1 SARRNTPAGPTGEG
15 LLERIAYPG
24 TEPELVGHL
33 AGRDA
38 MGDEDPL
45 ERLLPEGGEL
55 GSTSEA
61 LEWGPSEPDV
71 THREGTFREPD
82 EIHVVPIPP
91 EDDVVAEPVRQL
103 RRFCDATDHRERDDV
118 VQGLLGV
125 RLEPD
130 RPGDAPGDE
139 PRSEQGYHGLHGA
152 GRRSEGIG
160 R

>member
-1 SARRNTPAGPTGEG
+1 
-15 LLERIAYPG
+15 
-24 TEPELVGHL
+24 
-33 AGRDA
+33 

-45 ERLLPEGGEL
+45 ERLLPEDGEL

-130 RPGDAPGDE
+130 PLGDAPGDE
-139 PRSEQGYHGLHGA
+139 PRPEHVFHRLAEAEIGC
-152 GRRSEGIG
+152 EGEGGHQLGQPDARVLAPRI
-160 R
+160 RTV